1 MVSRRQ
7 DSSSRLCALESAMG
21 RPGNLR
27 RMLGNSVYR
36 VGARAPMPISRMR
49 PAARRWGSAKHKPN
63 MGFLPMLA
71 GLDREGPVL
80 KLMFGGGVYNYILG
94 ALGNIEVSGRQL
106 GGPILPGWRFIRDGI
121 TVTVFLGYD
130 SSSTI

>member
-1 MVSRRQ
+1 
-7 DSSSRLCALESAMG
+7 
-21 RPGNLR
+21 
-27 RMLGNSVYR
+27 
-36 VGARAPMPISRMR
+36 
-49 PAARRWGSAKHKPN
+49 

-71 GLDREGPVL
+71 GLDREGPVP